1 MAIRAIDLA
10 MPVQRAT
17 EMNSNMRGEQR
28 PEVQAQQFAE
38 RLNKEANRQE
48 QQVQQTPR
56 GEEASIQKDG
66 RGNSGGYAGNK
77 GKKKKKD
84 AQTATK
90 AKGKANDSMLDLS
103 I

>member
-1 MAIRAIDLA
+1 MAMRAIDMA

-17 EMNSNMRGEQR
+17 EMNQNMRGEQR

-38 RLNKEANRQE
+38 RLSKEASRQE
-48 QQVQQTPR
+48 QQVQQTPQ

-66 RGNSGGYAGNK
+66 RGNNGGYGGNK

-84 AQTATK
+84 GQTVPK
-90 AKGKANDSMLDLS
+90 AKGKVSDSMFDLS